1 MHWIDLSIVVVYFSI
16 MLFIG
21 YWFHRKNNNTED
33 YFVGSRQM
41 TKWHLGLSVVATDV
55 GGGFS
60 IGLGGLGFV
69 MGLAGSWIL
78 FTGLIGAWLTAVVL
92 IPKVHKTGLA
102 NGLQTFPEILKFN
115 YGKTVALAAAIISA
129 IGYMGFTA
137 SQLLAGAKLTSATFV
152 GVNIPE
158 AVLIM
163 GAIAVVYTALGGIK
177 AVIYTDTVQWIIL
190 LSGLSLIGVPYALK
204 ALGGWE
210 AAKVFLSAEM
220 LQLNNVKISTII
232 NWAFSIIPIWFI
244 GMTLYQRIF
253 AAKSTKE
260 AKRAWFIA
268 GLFEYPFM
276 AFLGVFLGMLAK
288 AAFASGIIP
297 AAEMAMADN
306 ESAMPLMLKHVLPIG
321 ALGLIMAA
329 YFSAILSTADSCLM
343 AASGNISRDLF
354 NYKKSKNALK
364 VVQWMTLVIGILA
377 IIVAL
382 YIPSVLEL
390 MLLSYGFMVS
400 GLMAPVLGFL
410 LFKNPS
416 RNAAISSMIAGSVT
430 LLIIQITGLQLPWE
444 LDAVVPALSL
454 SLLVMLVV
462 QKFHFPQTRD

>member
-1 MHWIDLSIVVVYFSI
+1 
-16 MLFIG
+16 
-21 YWFHRKNNNTED
+21 
-33 YFVGSRQM
+33 
-41 TKWHLGLSVVATDV
+41 
-55 GGGFS
+55 
-60 IGLGGLGFV
+60 
-69 MGLAGSWIL
+69 
-78 FTGLIGAWLTAVVL
+78 
-92 IPKVHKTGLA
+92 
-102 NGLQTFPEILKFN
+102 
-115 YGKTVALAAAIISA
+115 
-129 IGYMGFTA
+129 
-137 SQLLAGAKLTSATFV
+137 
-152 GVNIPE
+152 
-158 AVLIM
+158 
-163 GAIAVVYTALGGIK
+163 
-177 AVIYTDTVQWIIL
+177 
-190 LSGLSLIGVPYALK
+190 
-204 ALGGWE
+204 
-210 AAKVFLSAEM
+210 
-220 LQLNNVKISTII
+220 
-232 NWAFSIIPIWFI
+232 SIIPIWFI

-288 AAFASGIIP
+288 AAFGLGIIP

-410 LFKNPS
+410 MFKEPS
-416 RNAAISSMIAGSVT
+416 RQAAIASMIAGSVT
-430 LLIIQITGLQLPWE
+430 LLVMQITGLKLPWE

-462 QKFHFPQTRD
+462 QNFGKRGNVA

>member
-1 MHWIDLSIVVVYFSI
+1 

-253 AAKSTKE
+253 AAKSAKE

-430 LLIIQITGLQLPWE
+430 LLIIQITGLQIPWE
-444 LDAVVPALSL
+444 LDAVVPALCL
-454 SLLVMLVV
+454 SLLVMLMV
-462 QKFHFPQTRD
+462 QKFHFPYTRH

>member
-1 MHWIDLSIVVVYFSI
+1 MS
-16 MLFIG
+16 
-21 YWFHRKNNNTED
+21 
-33 YFVGSRQM
+33 
-41 TKWHLGLSVVATDV
+41 
-55 GGGFS
+55 
-60 IGLGGLGFV
+60 
-69 MGLAGSWIL
+69 
-78 FTGLIGAWLTAVVL
+78 
-92 IPKVHKTGLA
+92 
-102 NGLQTFPEILKFN
+102 
-115 YGKTVALAAAIISA
+115 
-129 IGYMGFTA
+129 
-137 SQLLAGAKLTSATFV
+137 
-152 GVNIPE
+152 
-158 AVLIM
+158 
-163 GAIAVVYTALGGIK
+163 
-177 AVIYTDTVQWIIL
+177 
-190 LSGLSLIGVPYALK
+190 
-204 ALGGWE
+204 
-210 AAKVFLSAEM
+210 
-220 LQLNNVKISTII
+220 NVKISTLI
-232 NWAFSIIPIWFI
+232 NWTFSIIPIWFI

-253 AAKSTKE
+253 AAKSAKE

-364 VVQWMTLVIGILA
+364 VVQWMTLIIGILA
-377 IIVAL
+377 IAVAL
-382 YIPSVLEL
+382 YVPSVLEL

-410 LFKNPS
+410 LFKKPS
-416 RNAAISSMIAGSVT
+416 RKAAIASMIAGSAT
-430 LLIIQITGLQLPWE
+430 LLVLQITGFRLPWE

-454 SLLVMLVV
+454 SLLLMLLV
-462 QKFHFPQTRD
+462 QMMGQKD